1 MQLRSVRTPSKNRRL
16 GVATVWTILTV
27 PVVLIGL
34 VGVIELGH
42 LWLVR
47 NELQTSLE
55 SAAIA
60 GVKTWA
66 DLSEA
71 DSVPTPHQA
80 PGAFAK
86 TSAARTAAQAAFA
99 VNPIFGQT
107 FILNRNEQDDTN
119 NLVGYD
125 NQSCAGEIVL
135 GGFDNV
141 TSTTFNVAAEVGCGR
156 STLTSFNAT
165 FSITVE
171 TPMGQGTHD
180 TSNSFRVSFDS
191 TNFPGP
197 GVLSITEFQINL
209 RNIPAFSPGNVLQ
222 EDATAVFDFGTIG
235 SFVGDEAGGN
245 GPAIDATSDVTAGE
259 LLSASGDGTSVLT
272 LTFQPGAWT
281 ANEELIFG
289 VDTDNVESNGDL
301 PNTENDTGGD
311 FGDNPGANG
320 ATGRIAWSFGFNGN
334 PASGNTISERLQNT
348 MGGRTADFQ
357 GNSRNVGAT
366 IGVFVPDE
374 EFAVLTQKTV
384 SVNPLFNQAFGVTI
398 PPFNVSS
405 RAIAIARC
413 AGGNSAIVLNP
424 QLVHVTGITCP

>member
-1 MQLRSVRTPSKNRRL
+1 MRPRPARIDTKNHRQ

-27 PVVLIGL
+27 PVVLVGL
-34 VGVIELGH
+34 AGVIELGH
-42 LWLVR
+42 LWVVR

-55 SAAIA
+55 AAALA

-71 DSVPTPHQA
+71 DNHAA

-86 TSAARTAAQAAFA
+86 TSAARTAAQAAFE

-107 FILNRNEQDDTN
+107 FVLNRNESNDGN
-119 NLVGYD
+119 NLIGYD
-125 NQSCAGEIVL
+125 NQTCAGEIVL

-156 STLTSFNAT
+156 STISSFN
-165 FSITVE
+165 VE
-171 TPMGQGTHD
+171 ILMEVTTPGGQGTHN
-180 TSNSFRVSFDS
+180 TSNAFRIRFDS
-191 TNFPGP
+191 TDYSGP
-197 GVLSITEFQINL
+197 GVLSITELQINL
-209 RNIPAFSPGNVLQ
+209 RNVPDFNPGGVLQ

-235 SFVGDEAGGN
+235 SFVGNEAGGN
-245 GPAIDATSDVTAGE
+245 GPAIDPTSDVAAVE

-272 LTFQPGAWT
+272 LTFQPGAWI
-281 ANEELIFG
+281 AGEELIFG

-301 PNTENDTGGD
+301 PNSEFDTGGD

-320 ATGRIAWSFGFNGN
+320 AVGRIGWSFGFNGS
-334 PASGNTISERLQNT
+334 PAAGNTISERLQ
-348 MGGRTADFQ
+348 RTGADTASFQ

-366 IGVFVPDE
+366 IGIPIPDE
-374 EFAVLTQKTV
+374 EFAVLAQKTIA
-384 SVNPLFNQAFGVTI
+384 VNPLINNLFGVSL
-398 PPFNVSS
+398 PSFNVSS

-413 AGGNSAIVLNP
+413 SGGNSAIVLNP
-424 QLVHVTGITCP
+424 QLVHVTGIACP

>member
-1 MQLRSVRTPSKNRRL
+1 MNRRQ

-27 PVVLIGL
+27 PVVLVGL
-34 VGVIELGH
+34 AGVIELGH

-55 SAAIA
+55 SAALA

-66 DLSEA
+66 DLSEGDNHA
-71 DSVPTPHQA
+71 A

-86 TSAARTAAQAAFA
+86 TSAARTAAQSTFA

-107 FILNRNEQDDTN
+107 FTLNRNESNDGN
-119 NLVGYD
+119 NLIGYD
-125 NQSCAGEIVL
+125 NQTCAGDIVL

-156 STLTSFNAT
+156 STNSSFNAT
-165 FSITVE
+165 FSITVT
-171 TPMGQGTHD
+171 TPMGQGSHD
-180 TSNSFRVSFDS
+180 TSNAFRVSFDS
-191 TNFPGP
+191 TDFPGP

-209 RNIPAFSPGNVLQ
+209 RNIPDLNPGGVLQ
-222 EDATAVFDFGTIG
+222 EDAAAVFDFGTIG
-235 SFVGDEAGGN
+235 SFVGNEAGGN
-245 GPAIDATSDVTAGE
+245 GPAVDATSDVSAVE

-281 ANEELIFG
+281 AGEELIFG
-289 VDTDNVESNGDL
+289 VDTDNVESNGTL
-301 PNTENDTGGD
+301 PNTVGDTGGD
-311 FGDNPGANG
+311 FGDTPGASG
-320 ATGRIAWSFGFNGN
+320 QIGRIGWSFGFNGN

-348 MGGRTADFQ
+348 MGGRTANFQ

-366 IGVFVPDE
+366 IGIFVPDE
-374 EFAVLTQKTV
+374 EFAVLAQKTI
-384 SVNPLFNQAFGVTI
+384 SVNPLMNNLFGVSL
-398 PPFNVSS
+398 PSFNVSS

-413 AGGNSAIVLNP
+413 SGGNSAIVLNP